1 MQIRKIMIVE
11 SPIHLWRLLRTK
23 EEIIDTAREDVAPA
37 LILFMDSVSAYLNGC
52 KCDEDENYEDMSNRF
67 AAIKE
72 RNVLDH
78 LIAGFE
84 CDGID
89 FKK

>member
-1 MQIRKIMIVE
+1 MIVE
-11 SPIHLWRLLRTK
+11 SPIHLWKLLRTK
-23 EEIIDTAREDVAPA
+23 EEIIDTAKDDVAQD
-37 LILFMDSVSAYLNGC
+37 LILFMDSVGSYLNGC
-52 KCDEDENYEDMSNRF
+52 KCDEDENYEEMSKRF
-67 AAIKE
+67 SAVKSV
-72 RNVLDH
+72 RVLDH